1 MTVEK
6 LLDQIERRLTNRV
19 THNASVNRYELRELL
34 NETLSE
40 LASMEQW
47 EFLKKHLLLAQTEEG
62 VRNYDL
68 PEDFPTN
75 FLQSFDPP
83 DTDVINYSVLLDDGS
98 TASALT
104 YETVDQ
110 FYLRDLSAE
119 SNSRPS
125 HYTIISAPSGTR
137 QIALGPP
144 PDSTSYTISGTYIPN
159 EYNMNN
165 RDSLPLMPSSHEVLR
180 YGVLRQAQPEN
191 QRWEAEYIRSLRHL
205 YYTQAKLNPASM
217 AVERPVQTRKLIN

>member
-1 MTVEK
+1 MIVEK
-6 LLDQIERRLTNRV
+6 LLDQIERRLTNKV
-19 THNASVNRYELRELL
+19 TQVASVNRYELRELL
-34 NETLSE
+34 NETLAE

-75 FLQSFDPP
+75 FLHSFDPP
-83 DTDVINYSVLLDDGS
+83 DTDVVNYSVQLDDGS
-98 TASALT
+98 TASSLT

-110 FYLRDLSAE
+110 FYQRNLSAE

-125 HYTIISAPSGTR
+125 HYTIVSSPSGVR

-159 EYNMNN
+159 EFNMNN
-165 RDSLPLMPSSHEVLR
+165 RDSLPLMPSNHNVLR
-180 YGVLRQAQPEN
+180 YGVLRQAQPRN
-191 QRWEAEYIRSLRHL
+191 QRWEAEYMRSLQHL
-205 YYTQAKLNPASM
+205 YYTQAKLNPASFV
-217 AVERPVQTRKLIN
+217 VERPVQTRKLIT